1 MQAKRGYGNALSEDL
16 HRRHYG
22 VLRLGGVGMRKN
34 TIIMG
39 TVVVFILF
47 IITGCKGSESSSE
60 YTVDNYTAEHT
71 LFNVTYCVPESIS
84 KTEAGPNGP
93 CYYTSWGTIT
103 VVAENTAE
111 WDSENTID
119 HYKEKTARS
128 NFDTI
133 KVDGEPALYYEYND
147 DGKTG
152 VVVHFNTNRSG
163 CAMEIES
170 NESLEQAKSEF
181 NEFISKVKIDTEKDK
196 AIKYTQKQTVD
207 NITYYLPE
215 ESAKQKEGKYYF
227 DGGYFDQVI
236 NSEANID
243 PSKIHNDNYI
253 QSYTKSFTESGFELL
268 KKEKLTIGNSPVTV
282 LLFKLSK
289 EFDDIYTLNYLM
301 CSNKNLVSFSIGSY
315 AKEDIELKYNEFFNT
330 ISIDDSQKSTLSVKK
345 TKSSDYTKQITID
358 NVSFKVPNN
367 STEENVEGTTKYY
380 HYKESTGFI
389 TTELYDYVDKEVWH
403 NDENIASIISEAEGA
418 GIKIISK
425 SKITISG
432 IPALLLQGE
441 YKRDGYT
448 GYVFFL
454 RFSSNKH
461 SITIGVMS
469 LDSAEDA
476 KTKYD
481 DFTKTISIDK
491 TQLYPTSTNKE
502 IYNDGK
508 VKVSFVEF
516 DSVGRYS
523 GPRIK
528 LLVEN
533 NSSKTLLIQSREES
547 VNGYMVSG
555 ICSFTISPGMK
566 ANDDITITTSS
577 LEQNN
582 IKVDDI
588 KTISFKLMIA
598 DNNDWTNSYETKKIT
613 INI

>member
-1 MQAKRGYGNALSEDL
+1 M
-16 HRRHYG
+16 
-22 VLRLGGVGMRKN
+22 
-34 TIIMG
+34 
-39 TVVVFILF
+39 LF

-119 HYKEKTARS
+119 HYKEKATRS
-128 NFDTI
+128 NFDSI
-133 KVDGEPALYYEYND
+133 KIDGQTALYYEYND

-163 CAMEIES
+163 CAMDIES

-243 PSKIHNDNYI
+243 PSKIHNDNFI
-253 QSYTKSFTESGFELL
+253 QNYTKSFTESGFELL

-289 EFDDIYTLNYLM
+289 ESDIYTLNYLM
-301 CSNKNLVSFSIGSY
+301 CSNKNLVGFSIGSY

-367 STEENVEGTTKYY
+367 STEENGEGTIKYY

-403 NDENIASIISEAEGA
+403 NDENIASLISGAEGA

-448 GYVFFL
+448 RYVFFL

-461 SITIGVMS
+461 SIS
-469 LDSAEDA
+469 LDILSTDSAEDA

-491 TQLYPTSTNKE
+491 TQLYPTGSNKV
-502 IYNDGK
+502 IYSDSK

-516 DSVGRYS
+516 DSIGKYS

-533 NSSKTLLIQSREES
+533 NSGKTLLIQSRSES
-547 VNGYMVSG
+547 VNGFMVDT
-555 ICSFTISPGMK
+555 ICSFTVSPGNK
-566 ANDDITITTSS
+566 AYDYITITKSS
-577 LEQNN
+577 LEKNN
-582 IKVDDI
+582 MSVSDI
-588 KTISFKLMIA
+588 NKIEFKLCIV
-598 DNNDWTNSYETKKIT
+598 DNDHWTDSYETKKIT

>member
-1 MQAKRGYGNALSEDL
+1 
-16 HRRHYG
+16 
-22 VLRLGGVGMRKN
+22 MRKN

-119 HYKEKTARS
+119 HYKEKTTRS
-128 NFDTI
+128 SFDNI
-133 KVDGEPALYYEYND
+133 KIDGQTALYYEYND

-243 PSKIHNDNYI
+243 PSKIHNDNFI
-253 QSYTKSFTESGFELL
+253 QNYTKSFTESGFELL

-282 LLFKLSK
+282 LLFRLSK
-289 EFDDIYTLNYLM
+289 ESDIYTLNYLM

-345 TKSSDYTKQITID
+345 TKSSDYTKKVTID
-358 NVSFKVPNN
+358 NVTFYVPEN
-367 STEENVEGTTKYY
+367 STEKDGKGSIKYY
-380 HYKESTGFI
+380 YYKEDGSFIMTEIGDYTGEESWQSEKFI
-389 TTELYDYVDKEVWH
+389 ESFLSGLGG
-403 NDENIASIISEAEGA
+403 SIQ
-418 GIKIISK
+418 IKSH
-425 SKITISG
+425 SKITIYNS
-432 IPALLLQGE
+432 PAFAFEGE
-441 YKRDGYT
+441 IKKSGYT
-448 GYVFFL
+448 GYVQSL
-454 RFSSNKH
+454 AFSSNKH
-461 SITIGVMS
+461 NIIISVTS

-476 KTKYD
+476 KNKID
-481 DFTKTISIDK
+481 DVKQKIRIDK
-491 TQLYPTSTNKE
+491 TQPYPTGSNKV
-502 IYNDGK
+502 IYSDSK

-516 DSVGRYS
+516 DSIGKYS

-533 NSSKTLLIQSREES
+533 KSGKTLLIQSRSES
-547 VNGYMVSG
+547 VNGFMVDT
-555 ICSFTISPGMK
+555 ICSFTVSPGNK
-566 ANDDITITTSS
+566 AYDYITITKSS
-577 LEQNN
+577 LEKNN
-582 IKVDDI
+582 MSVSDINKIEFKLCIVDD
-588 KTISFKLMIA
+588 
-598 DNNDWTNSYETKKIT
+598 DHWTDSYETKKIT